1 MEDEASD
8 EDFTGYPCF
17 EFNGALDPEM
27 DDTRCVHCRM
37 YLTVH
42 CEYLDQFLGEDG
54 DDG

>member
-1 MEDEASD
+1 MEDETSD
-8 EDFTGYPCF
+8 EDLAGYPCF

-27 DDTRCVHCRM
+27 DDTRCVHCRN